1 MNLINTVD
9 SLMRPIDIVEAIIG
23 FCRREDVRR
32 YTMRG
37 FEILKTLLFCFFC
50 LAVAAFWLAIAGV
63 KIIYREWKSA
73 WPLAVAA
80 FQEGYCPYP
89 DLQSAKSRVLLSRKQ
104 LKLLSVLGWMSEA
117 IAWIRIGLLF
127 WLDGGY
133 D

>member
-1 MNLINTVD
+1 MNIINTVD
-9 SLMRPIDIVEAIIG
+9 SLMRSIDIVEAIVG

-32 YTMRG
+32 YTTRG

-63 KIIYREWKSA
+63 KIIHREWKSA

-80 FQEGYCPYP
+80 FQDGYCPYP
-89 DLQSAKSRVLLSRKQ
+89 DLQLANSRVLLSRKQ
-104 LKLLSVLGWMSEA
+104 PKLLSVLGWMSEA
-117 IAWIRIGLLF
+117 IAWIRIVLLF

>member
-1 MNLINTVD
+1 MNIINTVD
-9 SLMRPIDIVEAIIG
+9 SLMRSIDIVEAIVG

-32 YTMRG
+32 YTTRG

-50 LAVAAFWLAIAGV
+50 LAVAAFWLAIARV

-80 FQEGYCPYP
+80 FQEGYCPS
-89 DLQSAKSRVLLSRKQ
+89 LQSAQSRSSLSTKQ
-104 LKLLSVLGWMSEA
+104 PRLMSILGWMSEA

>member
-9 SLMRPIDIVEAIIG
+9 SLMRPIDIVEAIVG
-23 FCRREDVRR
+23 FCRREDVRCC
-32 YTMRG
+32 TMRG
-37 FEILKTLLFCFFC
+37 FAILKTLLFCFFC
-50 LAVAAFWLAIAGV
+50 LAVAAFWFAIAGV
-63 KIIYREWKSA
+63 KIIYREWKRA

-80 FQEGYCPYP
+80 FQEGYCSS
-89 DLQSAKSRVLLSRKQ
+89 LQSAQSRSSPSRKQ
-104 LKLLSVLGWMSEA
+104 PRLMSVLGWMSEA

>member
-9 SLMRPIDIVEAIIG
+9 SLMRPIDIVEAIVG

-32 YTMRG
+32 CTMRS
-37 FEILKTLLFCFFC
+37 FEILKTLLFCLFC
-50 LAVAAFWLAIAGV
+50 LVVAAFWLAIAGV
-63 KIIYREWKSA
+63 KIIHREWKSA

-80 FQEGYCPYP
+80 FQEGYCPS
-89 DLQSAKSRVLLSRKQ
+89 LQSAQSRSSLSTKQ
-104 LKLLSVLGWMSEA
+104 PRLMSILGWMSEA